1 MYELMP
7 FGRKMHP
14 VTFDPFRGMDEA
26 FSACRG
32 PVMNPFSS
40 DIIDLGESY
49 EINAELPGFSKEDI
63 KLEIESDCLTISAE
77 RKTEENENKPNFV
90 RRERFYGSY
99 SRSFDLT
106 GIDTDNIEASY
117 KDGVLTLNLPKIKE
131 EQPVKKSIEIK

>member
-63 KLEIESDCLTISAE
+63 KLEIESDCLTFPLSAKP
-77 RKTEENENKPNFV
+77 RKTKI
-90 RRERFYGSY
+90 
-99 SRSFDLT
+99 SR
-106 GIDTDNIEASY
+106 
-117 KDGVLTLNLPKIKE
+117 TL
-131 EQPVKKSIEIK
+131 